1 MQNAAIAMKSFPL
14 TSFTGFILIT
24 LLHSC
29 SSPQVVIEDDNAVK
43 SYLIANSFTCHDQ
56 SLLPEKLR
64 TEGIFFELRF
74 DSLSGTLS
82 TSGAK
87 HPDTSEFDYKLSSI
101 YKNEREI
108 LMDIGNR
115 TRMTLRRDGALVLH
129 ISEEMAL
136 RNESPSTL
144 LFIPEPIVT
153 NAPTTVL
160 KEGEVEAKESLAQ
173 RFEKQRFEELLLG
186 KPRSYVIERLGEPDE
201 TDSRNAGM
209 KETGTRTDYEGA
221 RDLAES
227 INGRQVTTY
236 KYVFKDWFRYN
247 DRVFEGSPDNLI
259 HQTWLRFDADGRYVE
274 KVVYKR

>member
-64 TEGIFFELRF
+64 TEGNFLELRF

-87 HPDTSEFDYKLSSI
+87 HPDTSEFEYKLSSI
-101 YKNEREI
+101 YKDEREI
-108 LMDIGNR
+108 LMATDNR

-153 NAPTTVL
+153 NAPTTVFE
-160 KEGEVEAKESLAQ
+160 EGDTEAKESSAR
-173 RFEKQRFEELLLG
+173 RFEKQRFEELFLG
-186 KPRSYVIERLGEPDE
+186 KPKSFVRERLGNPD
-201 TDSRNAGM
+201 DVDAKRSGM
-209 KETGTRTDYEGA
+209 AETGTRTATGGWDGQQEQ
-221 RDLAES
+221 
-227 INGRQVTTY
+227 QVTTY
-236 KYVFKDWFRYN
+236 KMEFKTLMRYDDLVYN
-247 DRVFEGSPDNLI
+247 GTPENLI
-259 HQTWLRFDADGRYVE
+259 RHTYLRFDSDDRFVE
-274 KVVYKR
+274 KILYK